1 MLNQMMHEQLGKQN
15 SPSSPV
21 PCHAT
26 LMGLVF
32 YLKRVP
38 IFSRRTLS
46 RRFSLYGKRYVVCL
60 PDDYGL
66 RVQCGL
72 TALLLSPS
80 LPELLHCMAPETHSA
95 YRQDKGKGGEQMTSS
110 IVLLSN
116 RQLLVFN
123 PVTPK
128 NSCWRTLMQKMK
140 GYLIFFYVLQ
150 KFYNIATLDRDGS
163 TICLCTYTH
172 AVKSTKGSF
181 ARRIANK
188 AL

>member
-1 MLNQMMHEQLGKQN
+1 MWDSTVVLNQMMLEQLGKQN

-46 RRFSLYGKRYVVCL
+46 RTFSLYGKRYVVCL

-66 RVQCGL
+66 SVQCGL
-72 TALLLSPS
+72 TVLLLSPS

-95 YRQDKGKGGEQMTSS
+95 YRQDRGKGGEQM
-110 IVLLSN
+110 I
-116 RQLLVFN
+116 
-123 PVTPK
+123 
-128 NSCWRTLMQKMK
+128 
-140 GYLIFFYVLQ
+140 
-150 KFYNIATLDRDGS
+150 
-163 TICLCTYTH
+163 
-172 AVKSTKGSF
+172 
-181 ARRIANK
+181 
-188 AL
+188 